1 LPGQDPQAL
10 RQHLLSIATAA
21 LRAVGGESATT
32 RALAALPVLP
42 ALREASRH
50 GRLLVIAAG
59 KPSAAMIRGLLNAGL
74 VPAHGLIAT
83 PFHDEDAA
91 RQLEAELLRQLSAS
105 ASAARH
111 GSPGASAETSRAAAA
126 GTAAPAWRFCFSGHP
141 VPTAASVEA
150 GEHALAL
157 AHQAAPDDHLLVLLS
172 GGASALLA
180 APADGL
186 TLDDKMRA
194 TRALLG
200 GGAAIHELN
209 GVRKHLSAIKGG
221 RLAAAARCQVTTLA
235 ISDVISPV
243 DDDPS
248 VIGSGPTVPDASTYA
263 DALASIDRLG
273 VREAMPAAVLAVLED
288 GAAGRRD
295 ESPKPGDPRLAR
307 AGYRVIAS
315 RRDAMAAARAEAER
329 LGFTVFVV
337 DDAIAGEAREAAPRL
352 LARADALVRDRVRH
366 GPCCV
371 IASGETTVRVTGSGR
386 GGRNQE
392 FALALVERLAAPPGA
407 TPHPSPLPA
416 SGAREQARGA
426 PWVVAASIG
435 TDGIDGPTDA
445 AGGMVDST
453 TLRRARAA
461 GAGEPSA
468 FLANNDAY
476 RFLDAVGDLIKTGPT
491 DTNVGDLQILVYNPH

>member
-1 LPGQDPQAL
+1 M
-10 RQHLLSIATAA
+10 
-21 LRAVGGESATT
+21 
-32 RALAALPVLP
+32 P
-42 ALREASRH
+42 ALREASRD

-59 KPSAAMIRGLLNAGL
+59 KASAAMVRGLLNAGL
-74 VPAHGLIAT
+74 VPARGMIAT
-83 PFHDEDAA
+83 PFHDRDAA
-91 RQLEAELLRQLSAS
+91 RELEADLRPVC
-105 ASAARH
+105 AALH
-111 GSPGASAETSRAAAA
+111 PPGGASER
-126 GTAAPAWRFCFSGHP
+126 GRAWRFCFSGHP

-157 AHQAAPDDHLLVLLS
+157 ARGAAPDDHLLVLLS

-186 TLDDKMRA
+186 TLDDKMKA

-248 VIGSGPTVPDASTYA
+248 VIGSGPTVADASTFG
-263 DALASIDRLG
+263 DALAVIDRLG
-273 VREAMPAAVLAVLED
+273 VRGAMPAAVLDVLEA

-295 ESPKPGDPRLAR
+295 ESPKPGDPRLMR
-307 AGYRVIAS
+307 ASYHVIAS

-329 LGFTVFVV
+329 LGFTAFVV
-337 DDAIAGEAREAAPRL
+337 DEAISGEARDAAPRL
-352 LARADALVRDRVRH
+352 LAQADALVRDGVRH

-392 FALALVERLAAPPGA
+392 FALALVERLAAAGRRA
-407 TPHPSPLPA
+407 ARRGSSPPA
-416 SGAREQARGA
+416 SGPMASTVRPTPRAAWSIRRRCSARGPPA
-426 PWVVAASIG
+426 SASRRRFSRTTTRITSSTRWAA
-435 TDGIDGPTDA
+435 
-445 AGGMVDST
+445 
-453 TLRRARAA
+453 
-461 GAGEPSA
+461 
-468 FLANNDAY
+468 
-476 RFLDAVGDLIKTGPT
+476 
-491 DTNVGDLQILVYNPH
+491 

>member
-1 LPGQDPQAL
+1 VS
-10 RQHLLSIATAA
+10 RQQLLSIATAG
-21 LRAVGGESATT
+21 LRAVDGQAATT
-32 RALAALPVLP
+32 HALATLPVTA
-42 ALREASRH
+42 ALREASRD
-50 GRLLVIAAG
+50 GRLVVIAAG
-59 KPSAAMIRGLLNAGL
+59 KPSAAMVRDLLKAGL
-74 VPAHGLIAT
+74 VPARGMIAT
-83 PFHDEDAA
+83 PFHDRFAA
-91 RQLEAELLRQLSAS
+91 RELEADLLRALSAAAETA
-105 ASAARH
+105 ASAA
-111 GSPGASAETSRAAAA
+111 GGP
-126 GTAAPAWRFCFSGHP
+126 AAPEWRFYFSGHP

-157 AHQAAPDDHLLVLLS
+157 ARGTAPDDHLLVLLS

-186 TLDDKMRA
+186 TLDDKMKA

-200 GGAAIHELN
+200 AGAAIHELN

-221 RLAAAARCQVTTLA
+221 RLAAAAMCQVTTLA

-248 VIGSGPTVPDASTYA
+248 VIGSGPTVPDASTFG
-263 DALASIDRLG
+263 DALAVIDRLG
-273 VREAMPAAVLAVLED
+273 VRGAMPAAVLDVLEA
-288 GAAGRRD
+288 GAAGDRD
-295 ESPKPGDPRLAR
+295 ESPKPGDPRLTR
-307 AGYRVIAS
+307 ASYHVIAG

-329 LGFTVFVV
+329 LGFTTFVV
-337 DDAIAGEAREAAPRL
+337 DDAISGEARDAAPRL
-352 LARADALVRDRVRH
+352 LARADALVRDGVRR

-392 FALALVERLAAPPGA
+392 FALALVERLAAPAGA
-407 TPHPSPLPA
+407 GSA
-416 SGAREQARGA
+416 VGGA
-426 PWVVAASIG
+426 PYVIAASIG

-453 TLRRARAA
+453 TLQRAREA
-461 GAGEPSA
+461 GIGEPAA

-476 RFLDAVGDLIKTGPT
+476 HFLDAAGGLIKTGPT
-491 DTNVGDLQILVYNPH
+491 NTNVGDLQILVYNPAEAGHR

>member
-1 LPGQDPQAL
+1 LQLNAP
-10 RQHLLSIATAA
+10 RQHLLSIATAG
-21 LRAVGGESATT
+21 LRAVGGQAATAH
-32 RALAALPVLP
+32 ALATLPVTP
-42 ALREASRH
+42 ALREASRD
-50 GRLLVIAAG
+50 GRLVVIAAG
-59 KPSAAMIRGLLNAGL
+59 KPSAAMVRELLHAGL
-74 VPAHGLIAT
+74 VPARGMIAT
-83 PFHDEDAA
+83 PFHDPVSA
-91 RQLEAELLRQLSAS
+91 RELEADLLRRL
-105 ASAARH
+105 SAARSD
-111 GSPGASAETSRAAAA
+111 GSAAGADAGRAASSTSAVGRA
-126 GTAAPAWRFCFSGHP
+126 VAAPQWRFHFSGHP

-157 AHQAAPDDHLLVLLS
+157 ARGAASDDHLLVLLS

-180 APADGL
+180 APAGGL
-186 TLDDKMRA
+186 TLDDKMKA

-209 GVRKHLSAIKGG
+209 AVRKHLSAIKGG

-248 VIGSGPTVPDASTYA
+248 VIGSGPTVPDASTFG
-263 DALASIDRLG
+263 DALAVIDRLG
-273 VREAMPAAVLAVLED
+273 VRGAMPAAVLDLLEA
-288 GAAGRRD
+288 GAAGHRD
-295 ESPKPGDPRLAR
+295 ESPKPGDPRLTR
-307 AGYRVIAS
+307 AGYHVIAS
-315 RRDAMAAARAEAER
+315 RRDAMAAAREEAQR

-337 DDAIAGEAREAAPRL
+337 DEAISGEARDAAPRL
-352 LARADALVRDRVRH
+352 LAQADALVRDDVRH

-392 FALALVERLAAPPGA
+392 FALALVERLAAGPE
-407 TPHPSPLPA
+407 
-416 SGAREQARGA
+416 SGA
-426 PWVVAASIG
+426 PSVVAASIG

-453 TLRRARAA
+453 TLRRGRDA
-461 GAGEPSA
+461 GIGEPAA

-476 RFLDAVGDLIKTGPT
+476 HFLDAVGGLIKTGPT
-491 DTNVGDLQILVYNPH
+491 DTNVGDLQILVYNPAQAGSP

>member
-1 LPGQDPQAL
+1 LSFVPGGPNSGGVSPGQDPHAL
-10 RQHLLSIATAA
+10 RQHLLSIAAA
-21 LRAVGGESATT
+21 GLYAVGGESATA
-32 RALAALPVLP
+32 RALAALPEMP
-42 ALREASRH
+42 ALREASRDD
-50 GRLLVIAAG
+50 RLLVVAAG
-59 KPSAAMIRGLLNAGL
+59 KPSAAMIRGLVNAGL
-74 VPAHGLIAT
+74 APARGVIAT
-83 PFHDEDAA
+83 PFHNRDAS
-91 RQLEAELLRQLSAS
+91 RQLETALARELPPA
-105 ASAARH
+105 
-111 GSPGASAETSRAAAA
+111 
-126 GTAAPAWRFCFSGHP
+126 AWRFCFSGHP
-141 VPTAASVEA
+141 VPTAASVAA

-157 AHQAAPDDHLLVLLS
+157 ARGAAPGDHLLVLLS

-180 APADGL
+180 VPADGL
-186 TLDDKMRA
+186 TLDDKMQA

-209 GVRKHLSAIKGG
+209 AVRKHLSAIKGG

-248 VIGSGPTVPDASTYA
+248 VIGSGPTVPDASTFA
-263 DALASIDRLG
+263 ESLAVIDRLG
-273 VREAMPAAVLAVLED
+273 VRGAMPAAVLAALEE

-307 AGYRVIAS
+307 ASYRVIAS
-315 RRDAMAAARAEAER
+315 RRDAMAAARTEAER

-337 DDAIAGEAREAAPRL
+337 DKAISGEARDAAPRL
-352 LARADALVRDRVRH
+352 LAQADALVRDRVMH

-392 FALALVERLAAPPGA
+392 FALALADRLAAPQD
-407 TPHPSPLPA
+407 S
-416 SGAREQARGA
+416 RA

-453 TLRRARAA
+453 TLHRARAA
-461 GAGEPSA
+461 GIGEPAA

-476 RFLDAVGDLIKTGPT
+476 RFLESVGDLVKTGPT

>member
-1 LPGQDPQAL
+1 ML
-10 RQHLLSIATAA
+10 RQHLLSIATAG
-21 LRAVGGESATT
+21 LRAVGGQSATAH
-32 RALAALPVLP
+32 ALAALPVMP
-42 ALREASRH
+42 ALRDASRQ

-74 VPAHGLIAT
+74 VPARGLIAT
-83 PFHDEDAA
+83 PFHDRDAA
-91 RQLEAELLRQLSAS
+91 RQLEAELVRALASSATDT
-105 ASAARH
+105 AAR
-111 GSPGASAETSRAAAA
+111 A
-126 GTAAPAWRFCFSGHP
+126 AWRFCFSGHP

-157 AHQAAPDDHLLVLLS
+157 ARDASPDDHLLVLLS

-186 TLDDKMRA
+186 TLDDKMHA

-248 VIGSGPTVPDASTYA
+248 VIGSGPTVPDASTFA

-273 VREAMPAAVLAVLED
+273 VRGAMPAAVMAVLED

-307 AGYRVIAS
+307 AAYKVIAS

-337 DDAIAGEAREAAPRL
+337 DEAISGEARDAAPRL
-352 LARADALVRDRVRH
+352 LAQADALVRDCVMH

-407 TPHPSPLPA
+407 
-416 SGAREQARGA
+416 GDARA

-445 AGGMVDST
+445 AGGMVDSA
-453 TLRRARAA
+453 TLQRARAA
-461 GAGEPSA
+461 GVGEPSA

>member
-1 LPGQDPQAL
+1 
-10 RQHLLSIATAA
+10 LSIATVG
-21 LRAVGGESATT
+21 LRAVGGQAATAH
-32 RALAALPVLP
+32 ALATLPVTP
-42 ALREASRH
+42 ALRQASRD
-50 GRLLVIAAG
+50 GRLVVIAAG
-59 KPSAAMIRGLLNAGL
+59 KPSAAMVRELLHAGL
-74 VPAHGLIAT
+74 VPARGMIAT
-83 PFHDEDAA
+83 PFHDRNAA
-91 RQLEAELLRQLSAS
+91 RELEADLLRRLSAT
-105 ASAARH
+105 AA
-111 GSPGASAETSRAAAA
+111 TTVTAAASSTSPA
-126 GTAAPAWRFCFSGHP
+126 GLAAPHWRFFFSGHP

-157 AHQAAPDDHLLVLLS
+157 ARGAAPDDHLLVLLS

-186 TLDDKMRA
+186 TLDDKMKA

-209 GVRKHLSAIKGG
+209 SVRKHLSAIKGG
-221 RLAAAARCQVTTLA
+221 RLAAAARCGVTTLA

-248 VIGSGPTVPDASTYA
+248 VIGSGPTVPDASTFG
-263 DALASIDRLG
+263 DALAVIDRLG
-273 VREAMPAAVLAVLED
+273 VRGAMPAAVLDVLQA
-288 GAAGRRD
+288 GAAGHRD
-295 ESPKPGDPRLAR
+295 ESPKPGDPRLTR
-307 AGYRVIAS
+307 AGYHVIAS
-315 RRDAMAAARAEAER
+315 RRDAMAAAREEARR

-337 DDAIAGEAREAAPRL
+337 DDAVSGEARDTAPRL
-352 LARADALVRDRVRH
+352 LAQADALVRDCVRR

-371 IASGETTVRVTGSGR
+371 IASGETTVRVTGGGR

-392 FALALVERLAAPPGA
+392 FALALVERLAAPRG
-407 TPHPSPLPA
+407 
-416 SGAREQARGA
+416 GGA

-453 TLRRARAA
+453 TLRRARDV
-461 GAGEPSA
+461 GIGEPAA

-476 RFLDAVGDLIKTGPT
+476 HFLDAVGGLIKTGPT
-491 DTNVGDLQILVYNPH
+491 DTNVGDLQILVYNPAQAGHR

>member
-1 LPGQDPQAL
+1 
-10 RQHLLSIATAA
+10 
-21 LRAVGGESATT
+21 
-32 RALAALPVLP
+32 LA
-42 ALREASRH
+42 ALREASRD
-50 GRLLVIAAG
+50 GRLIVVAAG

-74 VPAHGLIAT
+74 SPARGLMAT
-83 PFHDEDAA
+83 PFHDRESAH
-91 RQLEAELLRQLSAS
+91 QLEADLRRAVG
-105 ASAARH
+105 AAD
-111 GSPGASAETSRAAAA
+111 
-126 GTAAPAWRFCFSGHP
+126 WRFCFSGHP

-157 AHQAAPDDHLLVLLS
+157 ARAAAPDDHLLVLLS
-172 GGASALLA
+172 GGASALFA
-180 APADGL
+180 APAEGL
-186 TLDDKMRA
+186 TLDDKMKA

-221 RLAAAARCQVTTLA
+221 RLAAAARCRVTTLA

-248 VIGSGPTVPDASTYA
+248 VIGSGPTVPDASTFR

-273 VREAMPAAVLAVLED
+273 VRAAMPAAVIAVLEE

-295 ESPKPGDPRLAR
+295 ESPKPGDARLAR
-307 AGYRVIAS
+307 ADYHVIAS
-315 RRDAMAAARAEAER
+315 RRDAMTAARAEAQR

-337 DDAIAGEAREAAPRL
+337 DAAISGEAREAAPRL
-352 LARADALVRDRVRH
+352 LAQADALVRDRVRQ

-392 FALALVERLAAPPGA
+392 FALALVERLSAERDSRAP
-407 TPHPSPLPA
+407 S
-416 SGAREQARGA
+416 
-426 PWVVAASIG
+426 VVAASIG

-453 TLRRARAA
+453 TLHRARAA
-461 GAGEPSA
+461 GIAEPGA

-476 RFLDAVGDLIKTGPT
+476 RFLDAVGDLVKTGPT
-491 DTNVGDLQILVYNPH
+491 DTNVGDLQLFIYNPHNARV